1 MSTPHVV
8 VISSIVVTAGALLL
22 WSRLQHARHG
32 GEDEDN
38 VVISRPFD
46 VQHQHLAEIHE
57 KDWKKSGVDLNKKV
71 AQLEEANSILEKEVE
86 QLRKE
91 LEKAKR

>member
-1 MSTPHVV
+1 
-8 VISSIVVTAGALLL
+8 
-22 WSRLQHARHG
+22 
-32 GEDEDN
+32 
-38 VVISRPFD
+38 
-46 VQHQHLAEIHE
+46 
-57 KDWKKSGVDLNKKV
+57 VDLNKKV